1 MSTRALIRIRKF
13 DSALKIQ
20 SSVKYWTILRQLC
33 LAHYK
38 YEFTHD
44 LLRLIRAKDFKGLVS
59 YADSLSEQTYSEATQ
74 HFVANQF
81 SLLIKKYPF
90 RDSGFN
96 PEEAAKAKF
105 LKAERKCQL
114 MNRKFRLLDTLRSP
128 NEDSFARMRSFIRY
142 VLSDSP
148 NVVAILRETGFGPG
162 ASLGVHGNATNLGR
176 KLLSKVW
183 TITPGAVTLGATS
196 FVNNPHIL
204 ELLSEKRGSLGIYCF
219 DQEAAEV
226 EFRRKMQLVTHNK
239 IVFVPK
245 TVKVHRTIAV
255 EPLINGYLQKGVDIV
270 LRRKLKRIGINLADQ
285 SLNQELAFRGS
296 VEAGD
301 PFVTIDLS
309 SASDSISI
317 GLVKNVLPP
326 DWFELLN
333 SLRSANYTLDGKNF
347 STYHKFCSMGNGFC
361 FPLETLLFVAA
372 CNAAECGQ
380 PGVDFSVYGDDII
393 VRQSKSTKVLS
404 ILSDMGF
411 SVNTEKT
418 FLEGPFRESCGAD
431 WFGGEDVRPF
441 TLDYELDSLASLFKF
456 LNLTNGKE
464 RLAAFFSP
472 VRDIVM
478 SWIPSELQY
487 MRPFPGNADTAITVV
502 LDQFLT
508 CVHSRWNKT
517 LRAWSWKEIQTQA
530 VRDGQLANVGGYP
543 TVLVIGALTG
553 STSQM
558 PFALRRKTR
567 AKVRR
572 VSHSGA
578 TSQWLPALQHR

>member
-1 MSTRALIRIRKF
+1 MSTRALFRIRKF
-13 DSALKIQ
+13 DSVSRVQ
-20 SSVKYWTILRQLC
+20 SSKKYWTILRQLC
-33 LAHYK
+33 LAHSK

-44 LLRLIRAKDFKGLVS
+44 ILRLIRSKDVKGLIT
-59 YADSLSEQTYSEATQ
+59 YADSLSEQLYSEATR

-81 SLLIKKYPF
+81 SLLIKKYPH
-90 RDSGFN
+90 RDSGFD
-96 PEEAAKAKF
+96 PEAKAVEKF

-114 MNRKFRLLDTLRSP
+114 MNRKFGLLDTLRSP
-128 NEDSFARMRSFIRY
+128 NEDSFARMRNFVRY
-142 VLSDSP
+142 VLSDTPDFAS
-148 NVVAILRETGFGPG
+148 VLRETGFGPG

-176 KLLSKVW
+176 KFLSKVW
-183 TITPGAVTLGATS
+183 TMTPGAATLGATS

-204 ELLSEKRGSLGIYCF
+204 ELLSEKRGSLGIFCF
-219 DQEAAEV
+219 DQEAAER
-226 EFRRKMQLVTHNK
+226 EFYKKAQLVTHNK

-245 TVKVHRTIAV
+245 TAKVHRTIAV
-255 EPLINGYLQKGVDIV
+255 EPLINGFLQKGVDIV
-270 LRRKLKRIGINLADQ
+270 LRRKLKRIGINLSDQ
-285 SLNQELAFRGS
+285 SLNQELAYRGS

-317 GLVKNVLPP
+317 GLVKNLLPP

-333 SLRSANYTLDGKNF
+333 SLRSANFTMDGKTF
-347 STYHKFCSMGNGFC
+347 SRYHKFCSMGNGFC

-372 CNAAECGQ
+372 CNAAECGV

-393 VRQSKSTKVLS
+393 VRQSKSAKVLS
-404 ILSDMGF
+404 ILKDMGF

-418 FLEGPFRESCGAD
+418 FLQGPFRESCGAD

-441 TLDYELDSLASLFKF
+441 TLDFELDSLTSMFKF
-456 LNLTNGKE
+456 LNLTSGKE
-464 RLAAFFSP
+464 RLATFFEP

-478 SWIPSELQY
+478 SWIPRELQF
-487 MRPFPGNADTAITVV
+487 MRPFPGNADSAITVV
-502 LDQFLT
+502 LDQFLS
-508 CVHSRWNKT
+508 CDHARWNKT
-517 LRAWSWKEIQTQA
+517 LRAWSWKEMQTQA
-530 VRDGQLANVGGYP
+530 IRDVKLVGAGGYP

-553 STSQM
+553 SSSHM